1 MVIIMP
7 TDPAIKAK
15 ADLRSSVM
23 QRTVEARQES
33 VNMHS
38 TKTARNRTKTGPM
51 SGKAAAA
58 AGKTD
63 RRVVRTRDLL
73 GDALVALIQEKPFES
88 ITVQDVLDRAGVG
101 RSTFYAHYKDKN
113 DLFLSD
119 AEDFFEAMSTAL
131 SKHGD
136 KSNRVAPVCEFFSHV
151 AEQREFHDALV
162 ASGKAQDLW
171 EMGQEYFARGIEH
184 RLTELRGAPAMAATR
199 AAALAHAFAGAL
211 FSLLSWWMHGGSPL
225 SASQMDQLFHG
236 MVWSSI
242 GGPAECPSERT
253 KAVRRF
259 VEI

>member
-23 QRTVEARQES
+23 QRTVEAQREG

-51 SGKAAAA
+51 SGKPAA

-63 RRVVRTRDLL
+63 RRVTRTRDLL

-131 SKHGD
+131 SKRGD

-162 ASGKAQDLW
+162 ASGKVQDLW
-171 EMGQEYFARGIEH
+171 EMGQEYFARGIAQ
-184 RLTELRGAPAMAATR
+184 RLTELCGAPAMAETR
-199 AAALAHAFAGAL
+199 VAALAHAFAGAL
-211 FSLLSWWMHGGSPL
+211 FSLLSWWMHGSSPL
-225 SASQMDQLFHG
+225 TAFQMDQLFHG

-242 GGPAECPSERT
+242 GVPAECLSERT
-253 KAVRRF
+253 QTIRRL
-259 VEI
+259 VEV